1 MAQGHEMAFF
11 CYQFTRGEAR
21 KEQGTNVVV
30 KVYDM
35 IVIHRAAS
43 LHRNIIIDPF
53 E

>member
-11 CYQFTRGEAR
+11 CYQYRGEAR
-21 KEQGTNVVV
+21 KEQGTNLVV

-35 IVIHRAAS
+35 IRTTT
-43 LHRNIIIDPF
+43 LHRDIIIDPF

>member
-11 CYQFTRGEAR
+11 CYQYRGEAR

-35 IVIHRAAS
+35 ISRYRTLFQYKPHPMPS
-43 LHRNIIIDPF
+43 F
-53 E
+53 

>member
-11 CYQFTRGEAR
+11 CYQYRGEAR
-21 KEQGTNVVV
+21 KEQGTNVAV

-35 IVIHRAAS
+35 IRTKA
-43 LHRNIIIDPF
+43 LHRDIIIDPF

>member
-11 CYQFTRGEAR
+11 CYQYRAEAR

-35 IVIHRAAS
+35 I
-43 LHRNIIIDPF
+43 IDQGYSSTLGHYN
-53 E
+53 